1 MVQLSPAAAREI
13 ERFQSTQAVPATLF
27 RLGVQPGGCMGT
39 IYTIGLETASLPSDR
54 IYESGQIRI
63 VVDAQSLPYVEGVVL
78 DYSEDLMGGAFRFQ
92 NPKAIATCECG
103 HSFVIADVV
112 MADV

>member
-1 MVQLSPAAAREI
+1 MVQLSLAAAREI
-13 ERFQSTQAVPATLF
+13 ERFQRTQAASAALF
-27 RLGVQPGGCMGT
+27 RLGVQAGGCMGM
-39 IYTIGLETASLPSDR
+39 IYTIALEEASSPGDR
-54 IYESGQIRI
+54 IYESEQVRI

-103 HSFVIADVV
+103 HSFVVADG
-112 MADV
+112 

>member
-13 ERFQSTQAVPATLF
+13 ERFQRTQAAPTALF
-27 RLGVQPGGCMGT
+27 RLGVRSGGCLGT
-39 IYTIGLETASLPSDR
+39 IYTINLEAASSPGDR
-54 IYESGQIRI
+54 IFESEQIRI
-63 VVDAQSLPYVEGVVL
+63 VVDPQSLPYVEGVVL

-103 HSFVIADVV
+103 HSFVTAD
-112 MADV
+112 D

>member
-1 MVQLSPAAAREI
+1 
-13 ERFQSTQAVPATLF
+13 
-27 RLGVQPGGCMGT
+27 MGT
-39 IYTIGLETASLPSDR
+39 IYTIGWETAPSLGDR
-54 IYESGQIRI
+54 IYESGQIQI
-63 VVDAQSLPYVEGVVL
+63 VVNAQSLPYVEGVVL

-103 HSFVIADVV
+103 HSFVMADVV

>member
-13 ERFQSTQAVPATLF
+13 ERFQRTQSAPTALF

-39 IYTIGLETASLPSDR
+39 IYTIGLAEVSSPGDR
-54 IYESGQIRI
+54 IYESEQIRI
-63 VVDAQSLPYVEGVVL
+63 VVDAQSLPYVEGVLL

-92 NPKAIATCECG
+92 NPRAIATCECG
-103 HSFVIADVV
+103 HSFVVADV
-112 MADV
+112 

>member
-13 ERFQSTQAVPATLF
+13 ERFQKTQSVPAALF
-27 RLGVQPGGCMGT
+27 RLGVQPGGCMGMV
-39 IYTIGLETASLPSDR
+39 YTLRLETVSSPGDR
-54 IYESGQIRI
+54 TYESEQVRI
-63 VVDAQSLPYVEGVVL
+63 VVDAQSLPFVEGVVL

-92 NPKAIATCECG
+92 NPRAIASCECG
-103 HSFVIADVV
+103 HSFV